1 MSRVILICGSLR
13 LNQTFISLLKM
24 NKQKDYCMECLQ
36 VNNAITRLVDKFAK
50 TYYWDDFQ
58 IQRIDW
64 EDDCLHYNLQINDD
78 YWNIDEIYTALRYD
92 IPKEILFKYYDERL
106 DKALKHETMP
116 NLKNFY
122 LMKKGED
129 VKWKWKD

>member
-1 MSRVILICGSLR
+1 M
-13 LNQTFISLLKM
+13 
-24 NKQKDYCMECLQ
+24 KDYCMECLQ

-50 TYYWDDFQ
+50 TYYWEDFQ

-78 YWNIDEIYTALRYD
+78 YRNIDEIYTALWYD
-92 IPKEILFKYYDERL
+92 IPEKILFEYKDESVDHAIR
-106 DKALKHETMP
+106 KETFM

-129 VKWKWKD
+129 DKRNWKD